1 MARAYHHEMNAS
13 KREPAAGRTPS
24 KKVAAAKKKV
34 VAPPLEPSTKPF
46 LRFYHSPE
54 LRKKTNTVLTTLQ
67 DARDPTTI
75 RGPLGDIAVELTN
88 AGLEYYFMQPLKRAK
103 VGFVTEQSARLGMT
117 GVQQLMGSVIRNVIG
132 RMDGPQLLSVGQSL
146 RLFMR

>member
-1 MARAYHHEMNAS
+1 MNVS
-13 KREPAAGRTPS
+13 KREPGVGRTPP
-24 KKVAAAKKKV
+24 KKVAASRKKV
-34 VAPPLEPSTKPF
+34 VALRRKTSAKPY

-54 LRKKTNTVLTTLQ
+54 LRKKTDAVLMKLEGSGDPATV
-67 DARDPTTI
+67 
-75 RGPLGDIAVELTN
+75 RGPLGNLAVELTN
-88 AGLEYYFMQPLKRAK
+88 AGLDYYFIQALKRAK
-103 VGFVTEQSARLGMT
+103 AGFVTEQSASLGME